1 VTKTPRRRGRLTK
14 NPADPQASSAKRQ
27 DRRKI
32 GAGRPSGQVVR
43 IGPGLDTINP
53 LDAGAGTLLRQLTSE
68 AARLRQEL
76 RSRRLSLLMA
86 LATPIREARL
96 SSTEEVIPGRATDL
110 LHERGNGQA
119 EPSVTDVLAVIEKGP
134 DALRPAARASTAHRH
149 VGRVFDGGTS
159 QPIDPE
165 RACGQRGHFGDPC
178 WRGRAGQRTDRG
190 DAVHLELRAWLHED
204 VALAGH
210 DGPVLC
216 VAISPSV
223 GHQITGA

>member
-53 LDAGAGTLLRQLTSE
+53 LDAGAPGTLLRQLTSE

-86 LATPIREARL
+86 LATPIRPPKPAGGSYEPPRRPRRNMALTPLACKR
-96 SSTEEVIPGRATDL
+96 SPSTPPTC
-110 LHERGNGQA
+110 GN
-119 EPSVTDVLAVIEKGP
+119 
-134 DALRPAARASTAHRH
+134 R
-149 VGRVFDGGTS
+149 
-159 QPIDPE
+159 
-165 RACGQRGHFGDPC
+165 
-178 WRGRAGQRTDRG
+178 
-190 DAVHLELRAWLHED
+190 LRARSEAHLQ
-204 VALAGH
+204 
-210 DGPVLC
+210 
-216 VAISPSV
+216 PSSAQFSEV
-223 GHQITGA
+223 RSRCDLPNSSQLILRDSRETSATMRLTHPCSSRS